1 MAATAPP
8 DKQGRGKSQKRRYF
22 RRRRRKG
29 SQDTSLANEQN
40 LDDDEA
46 QATKR
51 ARPKNQDRKR
61 NENRRRSSRR
71 RSSAADAAAKTVQH
85 AVEEDRPPTD
95 VYIYTHVIR
104 PPYREGGGEYYAGHS
119 LNLSGATASEP
130 IGMDYLLESIGR
142 QLDAWFNPPAD
153 STAQDNSGGE
163 ANEPHAQPTDGD
175 SPSIAEPEMA
185 DESRADDDDI
195 SPESAPLSGPKD

>member
-1 MAATAPP
+1 M
-8 DKQGRGKSQKRRYF
+8 
-22 RRRRRKG
+22 
-29 SQDTSLANEQN
+29 
-40 LDDDEA
+40 
-46 QATKR
+46 
-51 ARPKNQDRKR
+51 
-61 NENRRRSSRR
+61 
-71 RSSAADAAAKTVQH
+71 QH

-104 PPYREGGGEYYAGHS
+104 PPYREGGGEYYTGHS
-119 LNLSGATASEP
+119 LNLSGATTSEP